1 MSNDQQQIIEM
12 LQKAY
17 RMEIETVANYLA
29 NSVHLDG
36 VRAEEVKRSLNEDIT
51 EELGH
56 AERLANRIKQLGG
69 RIPGSLELQFDQES
83 LRPPQDTTDV
93 LCVVD
98 GVVEAEKSAIAHYR
112 DVIDAAESTD
122 PVTVDLA
129 TQLMADEEEHRTLF
143 EGFQREIARDPVV
156 A

>member
-1 MSNDQQQIIEM
+1 MTSKSHNQIVNL
-12 LQKAY
+12 LQTAF

-36 VRAEEVKRSLNEDIT
+36 VRAEEVKRSLHEDIT

-56 AERLANRIKQLGG
+56 AQRLANRIKQLDG

-93 LCVVD
+93 MSVVQ

-112 DVIDAAESTD
+112 EIIQAAEGTD
-122 PVTVDLA
+122 PVTVDLV
-129 TQLMADEEEHRTLF
+129 TQIMADEEEHRTLF
-143 EGFQREIARDPVV
+143 EGFLREMGHVTA
-156 A
+156 

>member
-1 MSNDQQQIIEM
+1 MSHDRQQIVEL

-17 RMEIETVANYLA
+17 RMELETVANYLA

-36 VRAEEVKRSLNEDIT
+36 VGAEEVKRSLKEDVT

-56 AERLANRIKQLGG
+56 AEHLANRIKQLGG
-69 RIPGSLELQFDQES
+69 RVPGSLELQFDQES

-93 LCVVD
+93 LSVVK
-98 GVVEAEKSAIAHYR
+98 GVVEAEQSAIAHYR
-112 DVIDAAESTD
+112 DIIQTAEETD
-122 PVTVDLA
+122 PVTVDLV

-143 EGFQREIARDPVV
+143 EGFLREMVDEPV

>member
-1 MSNDQQQIIEM
+1 MTGNKQNEIIKL
-12 LQKAY
+12 LQTAY

-36 VRAEEVKRSLNEDIT
+36 VRAEEVKRSLSEDIT

-56 AERLANRIKQLGG
+56 AERLANRIKQLDG

-83 LRPPQDTTDV
+83 LRPPQETTDV
-93 LCVVD
+93 LSIVQ

-112 DVIDAAESTD
+112 EIIQTAEGTD
-122 PVTVDLA
+122 PVTVDLV
-129 TQLMADEEEHRTLF
+129 TQIMADEEEHRTLF
-143 EGFQREIARDPVV
+143 EGFLREMEHVTA
-156 A
+156 

>member
-1 MSNDQQQIIEM
+1 MMNKKQQITEM
-12 LQKAY
+12 LQQAY
-17 RMEIETVANYLA
+17 CMEVETVANYLA

-36 VRAEEVKRSLNEDIT
+36 VQAEEVKRSLNADIA

-56 AERLANRIKQLGG
+56 AERLANRIKQLDG

-83 LRPPQDTTDV
+83 LRPPQETTDV
-93 LCVVD
+93 LSVVE
-98 GVVEAEKSAIAHYR
+98 GVIEAEKSAIAHYR
-112 DVIDAAESTD
+112 DIIQAAEGTD

-129 TQLMADEEEHRTLF
+129 TRLMADEEEHRTLF
-143 EGFQREIARDPVV
+143 EGFHREMTHVPV